1 MDYDGITT
9 TSELMSVA
17 CSIVDTI
24 WSPIELKDVEEKDEY
39 CFCKQSIDDEETPMI
54 ECEGQDCSNGKWFHF
69 ECVGMKEDTVPEG
82 SWYCS
87 AECRSKLS
95 SYCYCK
101 RQIQDQ
107 PMVECC
113 HSLCANG
120 RWFHAKCIGLTEDTL
135 PGEVGEGVPI

>member
-1 MDYDGITT
+1 MILLFT
-9 TSELMSVA
+9 
-17 CSIVDTI
+17 
-24 WSPIELKDVEEKDEY
+24 
-39 CFCKQSIDDEETPMI
+39 FCVGIDDEETPMI

-135 PGEVGEGVPI
+135 PGEGIVCVLKRFKRHIEVIYLYKD